1 MQRVSFDFGT
11 CVYSMYIFY
20 RFRKMFYEA
29 EIIDSIFYVS
39 HHDYIYII
47 IYIYIIYIFKIA
59 IGGGTPH
66 VQTTPYYFAS

>member
-1 MQRVSFDFGT
+1 
-11 CVYSMYIFY
+11 
-20 RFRKMFYEA
+20 MFFEA

-39 HHDYIYII
+39 HHDY
-47 IYIYIIYIFKIA
+47 IYIFKIA